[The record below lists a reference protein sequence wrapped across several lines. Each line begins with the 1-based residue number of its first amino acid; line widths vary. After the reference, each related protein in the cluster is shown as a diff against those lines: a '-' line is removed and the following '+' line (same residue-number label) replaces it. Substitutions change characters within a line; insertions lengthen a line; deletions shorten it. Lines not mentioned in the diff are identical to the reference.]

1 MMALQDRVD
10 EIDMKEVKSKEVEPQ
25 EMEPKDTNLGDVSSE
40 NLRPPNRD
48 PIKLDLVKRCPAC
61 NEENPVSEVI
71 CRVCMTNLA
80 SVSPT
85 PRGEVAPDPIS
96 DTLVLRKKGAGAG
109 KSNEKSLVTPAVL
122 TFSRLSDGRS
132 LPVSGGGVLGRNGDA
147 GAFFSDSRTV
157 SRRHAKVDFRG
168 EAWWIE
174 DLNSTNGTWVN
185 GSRLDPGRPHL
196 LKKGDTVA
204 LSLACEMRVVS

>member
-1 MMALQDRVD
+1 MDLEEMDTQDVYHEDVNPGRPRSQTPD
-10 EIDMKEVKSKEVEPQ
+10 AMKP
-25 EMEPKDTNLGDVSSE
+25 
-40 NLRPPNRD
+40 
-48 PIKLDLVKRCPAC
+48 DLVKRCPAC

-85 PRGEVAPDPIS
+85 PRGEAAPLNAAPHKAMPSEVVPDSIS
-96 DTLVLRKKGAGAG
+96 DTLLLRKTGAG
-109 KSNEKSLVTPAVL
+109 KKKSGPPPTVL
-122 TFSRLSDGRS
+122 TLSRLSDGRS
-132 LPVSGGGVLGRNGDA
+132 VPVAGGGVLGREGDA
-147 GAFFSDSRTV
+147 GSFFADSRTV
-157 SRRHAKVDFRG
+157 SRRHAKVDFRDDF
-168 EAWWIE
+168 WWIE

-185 GSRLDPGRPHL
+185 GSRLAPGHPHP

>member
-25 EMEPKDTNLGDVSSE
+25 EMEPKGMNLEGESAED
-40 NLRPPNRD
+40 LRASNRD

-96 DTLVLRKKGAGAG
+96 DTLVLRKKG
-109 KSNEKSLVTPAVL
+109 KDNEKSLVTPAVL

-132 LPVSGGGVLGRNGDA
+132 LPVAGGGVLGRNGDA

-157 SRRHAKVDFRG
+157 SRRHAKVDFRS

-185 GSRLDPGRPHL
+185 GSRLDPGRPHP